1 MKHERIRMREL
12 ALAAAT
18 SVLFVGAALGTRY
31 GLIQLIPGL
40 TGTPRLAW
48 RTFCGL
54 MSSGFVTW
62 LMGIRFGKRSWKEMG
77 WRSGSGTLRRM
88 LRGIGLGAAMATV
101 TIAVIVTVGGAAEH
115 FSSDPRGHL
124 ASAVPLAIGLLA
136 AALSEELLYRGYIL
150 LRLSDAIGRPAVLV
164 VSALVF
170 GVAHLGNPHATLL
183 AGVNV
188 ILAGVWLALGFFSP
202 GGMPLA
208 WGLHFG
214 WNGALVLLFDAP
226 LSGTLFD
233 LPGTVYTPGQHAWL
247 DGGAFGPEGGLV
259 TTLVLVGGT
268 IALFGGRLGRAKQ
281 WLS

>member
-1 MKHERIRMREL
+1 MKHERTRMREL
-12 ALAAAT
+12 ALAAAAI
-18 SVLFVGAALGTRY
+18 VLFVGAALGTRY

-54 MSSGFVTW
+54 MSFGFATW
-62 LMGIRFGKRSWKEMG
+62 LMGIHFGKRTWEEMG
-77 WRSGSGTLRRM
+77 WRKGVSLRQM

-115 FSSDPRGHL
+115 FSSDPRRYL
-124 ASAVPLAIGLLA
+124 PSAVLLAIGLLA

-150 LRLSDAIGRPAVLV
+150 LRLSDAIGRRTVLL

-170 GVAHLGNPHATLL
+170 GVTHLGNPHATPL
-183 AGVNV
+183 AGINV
-188 ILAGVWLALGFFSP
+188 ILAGVWLALAFFSP

-226 LSGTLFD
+226 LSGKLFD
-233 LPGTVYTPGQHAWL
+233 LPGIVYTPGQHAWL
-247 DGGAFGPEGGLV
+247 DGGAFGPEGGIV
-259 TTLVLVGGT
+259 ATLVLVGGT
-268 IALFGGRLGRAKQ
+268 IALFAGRLDRVKQ

>member
-1 MKHERIRMREL
+1 MYHERTRVREL
-12 ALAAAT
+12 AVAAAAI
-18 SVLFVGAALGTRY
+18 VLFAGVALGTRY
-31 GLIQLIPGL
+31 GLIQLAPGL

-48 RTFCGL
+48 RTVCGL
-54 MSSGFVTW
+54 VSFGFATW
-62 LMGIRFGKRSWKEMG
+62 LIGIHFGKRTWEEMG
-77 WRSGSGTLRRM
+77 WRSGSKTLRQM

-101 TIAVIVTVGGAAEH
+101 TIAVLATVGGAAEH
-115 FSSDPRGHL
+115 FSPEPRYF
-124 ASAVPLAIGLLA
+124 ASAALLAIGLLT

-150 LRLSDAIGRPAVLV
+150 LRLSDAIGRRAVLV

-170 GVAHLGNPHATLL
+170 GVDHLGNPHVTLL
-183 AGVNV
+183 AGINV
-188 ILAGVWLALGFFSP
+188 ILAGVWLALAFFSP

-226 LSGTLFD
+226 LSGQLFD
-233 LPGTVYTPGQHAWL
+233 LPGIVYTPGTHDWL
-247 DGGAFGPEGGLV
+247 DGGAFGPEGGV
-259 TTLVLVGGT
+259 AATLVLVGGT